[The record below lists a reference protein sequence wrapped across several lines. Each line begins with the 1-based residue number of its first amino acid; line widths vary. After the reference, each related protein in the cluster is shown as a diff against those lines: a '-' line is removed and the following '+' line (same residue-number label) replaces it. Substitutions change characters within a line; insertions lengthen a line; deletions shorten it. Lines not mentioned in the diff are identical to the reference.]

1 MRAFLLD
8 ASVTFAVACGE
19 RLTLNKLARLETD
32 TTALSA
38 IVWSELLAAAEDD
51 ARLMKNLDLLRQNLD
66 ILPFDLAS
74 AQSYGKLLLQLTPKR
89 RRVLDRMVAAQALE
103 LGARL
108 ITLTPDIFSDIPGL
122 TVEDWSVA

>member
-8 ASVTFAVACGE
+8 ASVTFALACGE
-19 RLTLNKLARLETD
+19 RLTLNKLARLQAD

-38 IVWSELLAAAEDD
+38 VVWSELLSAAQEDP
-51 ARLMKNLDLLRQNLD
+51 RLMKNLDLLRQNLD

-74 AQSYGKLLLQLTPKR
+74 AQSYGALVPQLTPKR

>member
-19 RLTLNKLARLETD
+19 RLTLNKLARLETG
-32 TTALSA
+32 TAALSA
-38 IVWSELLAAAEDD
+38 IVWSELLAAAQDD

-74 AQSYGKLLLQLTPKR
+74 AQSYGALVPQLTPKR

>member
-32 TTALSA
+32 TAALSA
-38 IVWSELLAAAEDD
+38 IVWSELLAAAQDD

-74 AQSYGKLLLQLTPKR
+74 AQSYGALVPQLTPKR

-122 TVEDWSVA
+122 TVEDWSIA

>member
-74 AQSYGKLLLQLTPKR
+74 AQSYGALVPQLTPKR

-122 TVEDWSVA
+122 TVEDWSIA

>member
-8 ASVTFAVACGE
+8 ASVTFALACGE
-19 RLTLNKLARLETD
+19 RLTLNKLARLQAD

-38 IVWSELLAAAEDD
+38 VVWSELLSAAQDD
-51 ARLMKNLDLLRQNLD
+51 PRLMKNLDLLRQNLD

-108 ITLTPDIFSDIPGL
+108 ITLMPDIFSDIPGL
-122 TVEDWSVA
+122 TVEDWSIA

>member
-32 TTALSA
+32 TAALSA

-74 AQSYGKLLLQLTPKR
+74 AQSYGALVPQLTPKR

-122 TVEDWSVA
+122 TVEDWSIA

>member
-8 ASVTFAVACGE
+8 ASVTFALACGE
-19 RLTLNKLARLETD
+19 RLTLNKLARLQAD

-38 IVWSELLAAAEDD
+38 VVWSELLSAAQDD
-51 ARLMKNLDLLRQNLD
+51 PRLMKNLDLLRQNLD

-122 TVEDWSVA
+122 TVEDWSIA

>member
-74 AQSYGKLLLQLTPKR
+74 AQSYGALVPQLTPKR

>member
-74 AQSYGKLLLQLTPKR
+74 AQSYGVLVPQLTPKR

-122 TVEDWSVA
+122 TVEDWSIA

>member
-74 AQSYGKLLLQLTPKR
+74 AQSYGAECWIVWSQR
-89 RRVLDRMVAAQALE
+89 RRLSL
-103 LGARL
+103 AR
-108 ITLTPDIFSDIPGL
+108 GL
-122 TVEDWSVA
+122 SR

>member
-32 TTALSA
+32 TAALSA
-38 IVWSELLAAAEDD
+38 IVWSELLAAADDD

-74 AQSYGKLLLQLTPKR
+74 AQSYGALVPQLTPKR

-122 TVEDWSVA
+122 TVEDWSIA

>member
-19 RLTLNKLARLETD
+19 RLTLNKLARLETG
-32 TTALSA
+32 TAALSA
-38 IVWSELLAAAEDD
+38 IVWSELLAAAQDD

-122 TVEDWSVA
+122 TVEDWSIA

>member
-19 RLTLNKLARLETD
+19 RLTLNKLARLETG

-38 IVWSELLAAAEDD
+38 IVWSELLAAAQDD

-74 AQSYGKLLLQLTPKR
+74 AQSYGALVPQLTPKR

-122 TVEDWSVA
+122 TVEDWSIA

>member
-74 AQSYGKLLLQLTPKR
+74 AQSYGVLVPQLTPKR

>member
-19 RLTLNKLARLETD
+19 RLTLNKLARLETG
-32 TTALSA
+32 TAALSA
-38 IVWSELLAAAEDD
+38 IVWSELLAAAQDD

-74 AQSYGKLLLQLTPKR
+74 AQSYGVLVPQLTPKR

>member
-19 RLTLNKLARLETD
+19 RLTLNKLARLETG
-32 TTALSA
+32 TAALSA
-38 IVWSELLAAAEDD
+38 IVWSELLAAAQDD

-74 AQSYGKLLLQLTPKR
+74 AQSYGALVPQLTPKR

-122 TVEDWSVA
+122 TVEDWSIA

>member
-74 AQSYGKLLLQLTPKR
+74 AQSYGVLVPQLTPKR

-103 LGARL
+103 LGARH

-122 TVEDWSVA
+122 TVEDWSIA

>member
-1 MRAFLLD
+1 LLD

-32 TTALSA
+32 TAALSA

-74 AQSYGKLLLQLTPKR
+74 AQSYGALVPQLTPKR

-122 TVEDWSVA
+122 TVEDWSIA

>member
-19 RLTLNKLARLETD
+19 RLTLNKLARLETG
-32 TTALSA
+32 TAALSA
-38 IVWSELLAAAEDD
+38 IVWSELLAAAQDD

-74 AQSYGKLLLQLTPKR
+74 AQSYGVLVPQLTPKR

-122 TVEDWSVA
+122 TVEDWSIA

>member
-19 RLTLNKLARLETD
+19 RLTLNKLARLETG
-32 TTALSA
+32 TAALSA

-74 AQSYGKLLLQLTPKR
+74 AQSYGALVPQLTPKR

>member
-8 ASVTFAVACGE
+8 ASVTFALACGE
-19 RLTLNKLARLETD
+19 RLTLNKLARLQAD

-38 IVWSELLAAAEDD
+38 VVWSELLSAAQDD
-51 ARLMKNLDLLRQNLD
+51 PRLMKNLDLLRQNLD

-74 AQSYGKLLLQLTPKR
+74 AQSYGALVPQLTPKR

>member
-38 IVWSELLAAAEDD
+38 IVWSELLAAAQDD

-74 AQSYGKLLLQLTPKR
+74 AQSYGALVPQLTPKR

-122 TVEDWSVA
+122 TVEDWSIA